1 MTFLTELRELEAKAT
16 APVDSTASFCDVG
29 ESNQKLALFLRNH
42 SKEIINLVEAAESA
56 KNDIHG
62 ARLCEFN
69 SMSSRGEM
77 LRLMSNATGKLGD
90 ALAALDKKPI
100 DPNKWAFDRG
110 LESY

>member
-1 MTFLTELRELEAKAT
+1 MTFLTELRKLEAKAT

-42 SKEIINLVEAAESA
+42 AKEIINLVEAAEMLNEFPNTGPATSA
-56 KNDIHG
+56 LSK
-62 ARLCEFN
+62 
-69 SMSSRGEM
+69 
-77 LRLMSNATGKLGD
+77 
-90 ALAALDKKPI
+90 ALAALNKEPI